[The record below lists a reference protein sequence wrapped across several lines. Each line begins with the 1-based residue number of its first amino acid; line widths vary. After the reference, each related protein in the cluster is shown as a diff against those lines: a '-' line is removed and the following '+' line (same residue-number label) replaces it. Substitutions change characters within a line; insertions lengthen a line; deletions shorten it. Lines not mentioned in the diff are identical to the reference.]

1 MNNIGS
7 YSIIMWLINN
17 ESKEKRKRTIETA
30 QYRLDITFNLETEDY
45 IQQTSG
51 QIKMTRT
58 MTRMIKKSKSKS
70 K

>member
-30 QYRLDITFNLETEDY
+30 QYRLDITFKFRNWRLYPTNLRSNQNDTNDD
-45 IQQTSG
+45 SND
-51 QIKMTRT
+51 
-58 MTRMIKKSKSKS
+58 KKVKI
-70 K
+70 